1 MSRSTL
7 FIVPPSIRV
16 DLNYRK
22 MAALVAIEQ
31 DSRILT
37 LTSLSLDIM
46 RLVGISRTVLVLFIF
61 GKKKLK
67 HCIRL
72 YKCALLY

>member
-1 MSRSTL
+1 MTQSTL

-22 MAALVAIEQ
+22 MAAWVALEQ

-37 LTSLSLDIM
+37 LTSPSLDIIQ
-46 RLVGISRTVLVLFIF
+46 LVGISHTVLVLFIF
-61 GKKKLK
+61 GKT
-67 HCIRL
+67 
-72 YKCALLY
+72 

>member
-16 DLNYRK
+16 DLSYRK
-22 MAALVAIEQ
+22 MEALVAIEQ

-37 LTSLSLDIM
+37 LTSLSLDM
-46 RLVGISRTVLVLFIF
+46 MQLAGIPRTVLVLFIF
-61 GKKKLK
+61 GKKK
-67 HCIRL
+67 
-72 YKCALLY
+72 